1 MSSKRPSLLL
11 SFDVEEFD
19 LPEEYGVAVPEAE
32 RIGVAQDGMARIL
45 DVLETAGVRATMFI
59 TGYFAERSPELL
71 RRMVSGGHEI
81 ASHGL
86 NHTRFEPVHLAQS
99 KALLERLAG
108 AEVVGF
114 RMARLAPVAKSEIVA
129 AGYRYES
136 SMNPIFLPGR
146 YNNLCKP
153 LLPFQE
159 SDGSGLWQY
168 PISAVPWVRFPLF
181 WLSFKNLPL
190 WLYTSLACFS
200 ARRTGY
206 YNMYSHPWEY
216 SPLSREPKWNVP
228 KYITRHAGDGQAS
241 RLLGLLN
248 SMKKTGDF
256 VTFRESMERFC
267 VPAGQEQEV
276 Q

>member
-1 MSSKRPSLLL
+1 MPFNRPSLLL

-19 LPEEYGVAVPEAE
+19 LPEEYGVPVPDAE

-45 DVLETAGVRATMFI
+45 EVLEASGVRATMFI

-86 NHTRFEPVHLAQS
+86 NHTRFEPLHLGQS
-99 KALLERLAG
+99 KSLLEHLTG
-108 AEVVGF
+108 QEVIGF

-146 YNNLCKP
+146 YNNLGKP

-190 WLYTSLACFS
+190 GLYAALARFA

-216 SPLSREPKWNVP
+216 SAQSREPKWRIP
-228 KYITRHAGDGQAS
+228 GYITRHAGEEQAARLG
-241 RLLGLLN
+241 RLLA
-248 SMKKTGDF
+248 SMKDTGDF
-256 VTFRESMERFC
+256 ITFRESMERFC
-267 VPAGQEQEV
+267 GGAVKEAR
-276 Q
+276 